1 MPAHSRTSKTPFSIR
16 RAIVVGYVIALAI
29 ICFFALYTYLNMQ
42 AATRD
47 NKRINEAL
55 RTLRVVETIF
65 DDIQNIESGQRGYIV
80 SGDKEFLES
89 YSRSLQRLE
98 NDSADIAELSIND
111 PRRKADV
118 ERLLDLVNRK
128 VAFAKMTV
136 RSREVAGEELAEQQV
151 RSAQGRL
158 LMDSITALI
167 GKMEIDDRR
176 ILNDH
181 NLHRDQAARQTV
193 ILFFVLAGL
202 FIIFLLSFILLVRR
216 DIRRRLHA
224 ELDTQVNEKTIA
236 ITDILG
242 RISDGIVAFDKNW
255 NYVYLNDK
263 AVELTGRLPQDVI
276 GRNVWEVAPELVGNA
291 FYKAYHQAMEQQ
303 EYIFLEAYYPGFDKW
318 YENHIYP
325 SPEGLTVHFRDITEK
340 KKTETK
346 LAQAVEKFNFAA
358 RATNDVVWEA
368 DLVNRTLWWNENFY
382 EKFGYVPG
390 EIDMSDTS
398 WEAYIHPDDKERV
411 LKTVIAVLAD
421 PTQTIWN
428 DEYRF
433 AKANGTYLNIYDR
446 CYILRDVNG
455 KAHKMIGSMADVTP
469 LFKTKQELRETEER
483 YKTLVDAID
492 GIVWEADATT
502 FKFQF
507 VSRQA
512 ERLLGYPLEEWTNTP
527 GFWEA
532 HIHPDD
538 RQWAIDFCVRA
549 TRERKSHEFEYRMI
563 AKDGKTVWLHDIVSV
578 VEEEGKSLFLR
589 GLMVDITERK
599 IAQEVILQSEEKY
612 RTLVEQATDGI
623 FIADQTGRFVVVNS
637 SGIKLSQYSMEELMH
652 MTIYDLA
659 DPEDLKKNPF
669 HFAEMASEHGART
682 ERKMVKKDGS
692 VIDIEVNAKFLSD
705 GRFLAFIRDITERK
719 KAQEEIKKARELSDK
734 LIDSL
739 PGVFYFY
746 DETGK
751 FIRWNKQLESVTG
764 YSSDEIAAMHP
775 TELFEGEEKDYIAKR
790 IGAVFAEGVS
800 DAEACFMTK
809 DGRRIPYYFK
819 AVLLIYD
826 GRPCLL
832 GTGIDIT
839 ERVKAEEQL
848 QESLREVRELTE
860 YIQNVREEERAHM
873 AREIHDELGQ
883 QLTVLKMDVSWL
895 NKKIASGD
903 EMIRQKIKSLTEM
916 LDGTVR
922 TVRRISSELRPSVL
936 DDLGLVAAIDWNLK
950 EFGRRSGLKT
960 IFTEPGRDIKLP
972 DTVKTGLFR
981 IFQESL
987 TNVARHSGAQK
998 VEVSLQQT
1006 NGHFVLSIED
1016 DGKGFDTLNRTF
1028 KTLGILGMKERTAM
1042 MGGTYEIN
1050 SSPGK
1055 GTIITVSV
1063 PNDEK

>member
-42 AATRD
+42 EATRD
-47 NKRINEAL
+47 NQRINEAM
-55 RTLRVVETIF
+55 RTLRVVESIYH
-65 DDIQNIESGQRGYIV
+65 DVQSIESGQRGYILA
-80 SGDKEFLES
+80 GQKQFLES
-89 YSRSLQRLE
+89 YSKGLDRLVKDSTDLVALPVTDPQRKTDVQRLL
-98 NDSADIAELSIND
+98 N
-111 PRRKADV
+111 
-118 ERLLDLVNRK
+118 LVSRK
-128 VAFAKMTV
+128 VSFAKMTV
-136 RSREVAGEELAEQQV
+136 KAREEIGKESAETHI
-151 RSAQGRL
+151 RSAEGRL
-158 LMDSITALI
+158 LMDSITGLI
-167 GKMEIDDRR
+167 GKMETEDRLV
-176 ILNDH
+176 LNNH
-181 NLHRDQAARQTV
+181 YLHRDQTARQTV

-202 FIIFLLSFILLVRR
+202 FIVFLLSFILLVRR
-216 DIRRRLHA
+216 DIKRRLHV
-224 ELDTQVNEKTIA
+224 ELDSQVTEKTIA
-236 ITDILG
+236 IKDILD
-242 RISDGIVAFDKNW
+242 RISDGVVAFDKNW
-255 NYVYLNDK
+255 HYVYMNDK
-263 AVELTGRLPQDVI
+263 AVELTGRLAKDVI
-276 GRNVWEVAPELVGNA
+276 GRNVWEVAPDHVGNA
-291 FYKAYHQAMEQQ
+291 FYKAYHQAMDKQ
-303 EYIFLEAYYPGFDKW
+303 EYIFLEAYYPRFDRW

-325 SPEGLTVHFRDITEK
+325 SPGGLTVHFRDITEK

-368 DLVNRTLWWNENFY
+368 DLANRTLWWNENFY

-398 WEAYIHPDDKERV
+398 WEAYLHPDDKERV
-411 LKTVIAVLAD
+411 LKTVINVLAD
-421 PTQTIWN
+421 PKQTIWN

-433 AKANGTYLNIYDR
+433 AKADGSYLNIYDR
-446 CYILRDVNG
+446 CYILRDANG
-455 KAHKMIGSMADVTP
+455 KAYKMIGSMADVTP

-492 GIVWEADATT
+492 GIVWEVDAAT
-502 FKFQF
+502 FQFHF

-538 RQWAIDFCVRA
+538 RKWAMDFCLRA
-549 TRERKSHEFEYRMI
+549 THEKRTHEFEYRMI
-563 AKDGKTVWLHDIVSV
+563 AADGKVVWLHDIVSV
-578 VEEEGKSLFLR
+578 VEEEGRPTLLR

-599 IAQEVILQSEEKY
+599 IAQEAIQQSEEKY

-637 SGIKLSQYSMEELMH
+637 SGMKLSQYSMDELMH
-652 MTIYDLA
+652 MTIYHLA
-659 DPEDLKKNPF
+659 EPEDLRNNPF
-669 HFAEMASEHGART
+669 HFAEMTGEHGART

-719 KAQEEIKKARELSDK
+719 KAQEEINKARDLSDK

-751 FIRWNKQLESVTG
+751 FIRWNKQFEIVTEYLG
-764 YSSDEIAAMHP
+764 EEIAQMHP
-775 TELFEGEEKDYIAKR
+775 IDFFEDEEKNIIIDCIER
-790 IGAVFAEGVS
+790 VLAEGVS
-800 DAEACFMTK
+800 NVQANFVTK
-809 DGRRIPYYFK
+809 HNRKIPYFFK
-819 AVLLIYD
+819 AVLLNYEGKRCI
-826 GRPCLL
+826 L
-832 GTGIDIT
+832 GNGIDIT
-839 ERVKAEEQL
+839 ERIEAEEKL
-848 QESLREVRELTE
+848 QESLNEIRELTD
-860 YIQNVREEERAHM
+860 YVQNVREEERSHM

-903 EMIRQKIKSLTEM
+903 EVIRQKIRSLTDM

-950 EFGRRSGLKT
+950 EFGRRSGLK
-960 IFTEPGRDIKLP
+960 IVFTEPGREVKLP
-972 DTVKTGLFR
+972 DAVKTGLFR

-1006 NGHFVLSIED
+1006 NGHFILSIED

-1063 PNDEK
+1063 PNDET